1 MLLRGGGID
10 LGMDCGDGGGP
21 GETESRKALS
31 TRSVASQGGQSET
44 DGVSGAP
51 SPQVHSPMMH
61 GDEDVEGSVAEAD
74 DEGQTPGDGVALEM
88 EDTHSVASAP
98 RVSSAAAAWRRR
110 MRGEG
115 GVGGAAEASSHD
127 GSRAQGGTNSQKNNY
142 SP

>member
-1 MLLRGGGID
+1 
-10 LGMDCGDGGGP
+10 
-21 GETESRKALS
+21 
-31 TRSVASQGGQSET
+31 
-44 DGVSGAP
+44 
-51 SPQVHSPMMH
+51 MMH